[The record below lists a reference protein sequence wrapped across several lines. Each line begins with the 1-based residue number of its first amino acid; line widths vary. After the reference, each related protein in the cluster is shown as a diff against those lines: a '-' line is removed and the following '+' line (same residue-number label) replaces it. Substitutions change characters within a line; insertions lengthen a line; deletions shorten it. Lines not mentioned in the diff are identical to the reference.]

1 MTKSEQPPQDDQTI
15 ADRLNALFSDVPSSR
30 DGGPSTNEEISTRA
44 RGLGYDL
51 SPAYIAQ
58 IRRGVRKNPTV
69 RALQGLA
76 AAFGVAPS
84 YFFTEVRPAEAR
96 TDQALTAIVADDVVR
111 DIALRSAQLS
121 PEGARTIIAVL
132 KNLEALPDVK
142 RYEPPKP
149 DKEHS

>member
-1 MTKSEQPPQDDQTI
+1 MIQSAQPSQDGQTI
-15 ADRLNALFSDVPSSR
+15 AERLNALFSDVPSSDDEGTR
-30 DGGPSTNEEISTRA
+30 TNEAISIRA
-44 RGLGYDL
+44 RELGYDL

-96 TDQALTAIVADDVVR
+96 TDHALTAIVADDVVR

-132 KNLEALPDVK
+132 KNLETLPGVA
-142 RYEPPKP
+142 RYQAPESDPELP
-149 DKEHS
+149 